1 MFAQL
6 VAFQVG
12 AYIASRGS
20 RYPDHFGGLLTGF
33 LVWALAVAFAVSLAT
48 FAAGAL
54 SSGDALT
61 SGVAETIGEFS
72 DATDGQGANVSSDL
86 ATAEDTADALA
97 ALSWWTVGALSLGPC
112 WLHRRRLARLA
123 SSEMGNASA
132 SRRQSSLTK
141 PHRKFEESASWVNLG
156 KGCVLWVIGIPLP
169 IIILL
174 FLFGVLN

>member
-54 SSGDALT
+54 SSGDAIP
-61 SGVAETIGEFS
+61 SGVAETIGELS
-72 DATDGQGANVSSDL
+72 DATDGQGANAADL
-86 ATAEDTADALA
+86 ATAEA
-97 ALSWWTVGALSLGPC
+97 AESAAT
-112 WLHRRRLARLA
+112 
-123 SSEMGNASA
+123 A
-132 SRRQSSLTK
+132 SRRAA
-141 PHRKFEESASWVNLG
+141 ASVRAAG
-156 KGCVLWVIGIPLP
+156 
-169 IIILL
+169 
-174 FLFGVLN
+174 